1 MSAPTRV
8 LLLDADPALQ
18 CLLGEWLAAHGCSVE
33 AAQSGAHCGR
43 DGFDLIVV
51 DIPSPRQGG
60 TEGLKA
66 IAAAHPRT
74 PILALS
80 SSFFPGVGTTGAVA
94 RALGVAGVLAKP
106 VTRAGLL
113 DAVRRLLPYCQ

>member
-1 MSAPTRV
+1 MQPRV
-8 LLLDADPALQ
+8 LLVDADPAVQ
-18 CLLGEWLAAHGCSVE
+18 GLLEEWLAAHGCAVE
-33 AAQSGAHCGR
+33 AGRSGADGGR

-51 DIPSPRQGG
+51 DLPSPRQGC
-60 TEGLKA
+60 TEGIKA
-66 IAAAHPRT
+66 IAEAHPRT

-80 SSFFPGVGTTGAVA
+80 SSFFPGVDTTGAVA

-106 VTRAGLL
+106 VTRSGLL